1 MSERQSYKIKILNYA
16 VTRVE
21 IVELA
26 KAFAR
31 EQARWA
37 YIFIVG
43 MFSPHVEETS
53 GEILKN
59 STKGIFHY

>member
-1 MSERQSYKIKILNYA
+1 MSKCQSHKIRILNYA

-21 IVELA
+21 IVELV

-31 EQARWA
+31 EQARWP

-43 MFSPHVEETS
+43 MLTLIERKQQVKF
-53 GEILKN
+53 
-59 STKGIFHY
+59 

>member
-1 MSERQSYKIKILNYA
+1 MPYKIKILNYA

-21 IVELA
+21 IVALA

-31 EQARWA
+31 EQARWP

-43 MFSPHVEETS
+43 MFSPHWKETA
-53 GEILKN
+53 GEILKI
-59 STKGIFHY
+59 STKGIFHYW

>member
-1 MSERQSYKIKILNYA
+1 MSQSYKIKILNYA

-31 EQARWA
+31 EQARWP
-37 YIFIVG
+37 YILIVG
-43 MFSPHVEETS
+43 MFSPHWKEKS
-53 GEILKN
+53 GEIIKTP
-59 STKGIFHY
+59 TKGIFIIN